1 MSGWGKL
8 SQVDASGFP
17 SRRRR
22 KACDFDSSMGP
33 IAAFE
38 PKAMGYSEFDFRP
51 LFAIVDGCPEARK
64 FFSTLEA
71 TQPAAAKKSP
81 DLQGKMKY
89 WTFNDS
95 YD

>member
-1 MSGWGKL
+1 MSGWGEL

-17 SRRRR
+17 SRWRRN
-22 KACDFDSSMGP
+22 ACDFDTPSGP
-33 IAAFE
+33 MAALK

-64 FFSTLEA
+64 IFSTLEA

>member
-1 MSGWGKL
+1 
-8 SQVDASGFP
+8 
-17 SRRRR
+17 
-22 KACDFDSSMGP
+22 
-33 IAAFE
+33 
-38 PKAMGYSEFDFRP
+38 MGYSEFDFRP

-64 FFSTLEA
+64 IFSTLEA